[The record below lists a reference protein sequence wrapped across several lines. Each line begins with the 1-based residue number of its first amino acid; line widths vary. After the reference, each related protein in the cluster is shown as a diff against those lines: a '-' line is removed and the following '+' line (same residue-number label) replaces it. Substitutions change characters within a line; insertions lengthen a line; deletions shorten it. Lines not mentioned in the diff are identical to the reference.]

1 MSERIVIE
9 YSTFGPGN
17 TYQYTVAATVSSSE
31 AFLEALGAAAQESY
45 DQGHTRH
52 PVDLDVDGILLQ
64 SFPVK
69 EYLEDKYACEVLSID
84 EWFEQKEME
93 NSSQERLDRLA
104 GVVGTSPL

>member
-1 MSERIVIE
+1 MSERIVVE

-17 TYQYTVAATVSSSE
+17 TFQFTVAATVSSSE
-31 AFLEALGAAAQESY
+31 VFLEALGAAAQEAY

-64 SFPVK
+64 AFPVK
-69 EYLEDKYACEVLSID
+69 EYLEDKYACEFLSID
-84 EWFEQKEME
+84 EWFERNEME
-93 NSSQERLDRLA
+93 NSSQERIDRLA